1 MKKSTRS
8 LISYA
13 LSISMLFN
21 TATLN
26 QANKVG
32 HAILP
37 EKFKLEEPK
46 EEKDMKLKKALN
58 K

>member
-8 LISYA
+8 LVSYA

-21 TATLN
+21 AAA
-26 QANKVG
+26 ANNIKKADP
-32 HAILP
+32 AILP
-37 EKFKLEEPK
+37 EKFRLEEPK
-46 EEKDMKLKKALN
+46 EEKDMKLKKAL